1 MDAGMWSVGVVTSS
15 NEMGMKQEEIRLIDP
30 IELERRK
37 QLVRNSFFEAGADY
51 VIDNLSEI
59 GDLIDKINEELAS

>member
-1 MDAGMWSVGVVTSS
+1 
-15 NEMGMKQEEIRLIDP
+15 MKQEEIRLIDP